1 MSRYDYYEYFQPSV
15 PRRTTDGIKSRNQ
28 RGAFAKTWWATRWIK
43 ALEQLVDSGRLSR
56 GRSYA
61 RQGQVV
67 AIEETKQ
74 GSIVAKVQGSRPRPY
89 KITISITP
97 LTDRQWEAVLDAL
110 AEQAVFTVQ
119 LLAGEMPDEIE
130 RVFAAAGVSLFPD
143 RNDQLHTDCSCPD
156 WANPCKHVAAVHYIL
171 GEQFDEDPFLL
182 FRLRGRTQEQVIAGL
197 RARRA
202 GEEAVDEAGEEPE
215 EPVVSLAETLADFWG
230 EAQSGVFIKTAIN
243 KPAIEWP
250 VLKRLGQPAFLQES
264 IMTLLGPAYRQI
276 SRQAIAAAY
285 EDDDLPVDR

>member
-1 MSRYDYYEYFQPSV
+1 MSRYDYYEYFQSSA

-28 RGAFAKTWWATRWIK
+28 RGAFAKNWWATRWIK
-43 ALEQLVDSGRLSR
+43 ALEQLLDSGRLSR

-61 RQGQVV
+61 RQGQVI

-89 KITISITP
+89 KISISVTP

-143 RNDQLHTDCSCPD
+143 RKDQLHTDCSCPD

-202 GEEAVDEAGEEPE
+202 GQEAVDDAGETADEPPPPLPE
-215 EPVVSLAETLADFWG
+215 SPAEFWG
-230 EAQSGVFIKTAIN
+230 AAQPGPFIKTAITP
-243 KPAIEWP
+243 PALEWP
-250 VLKRLGQPAFLQES
+250 ILKRLGQPAFLHDDV
-264 IMTLLGPAYRQI
+264 MALLGPAYRQI